1 MGYRNKKHKL
11 QRTAPPRRDSLE
23 PEAGVEPEELEE
35 SAPKPRLL
43 DRVRQAIR
51 TRHYNSRTEKAYVH
65 WTKRF
70 IFFHDKRH
78 PDTMGEPEIAAF
90 LTHLANRAKVSAS
103 TQNQALCA
111 VLFLYRH
118 VLRRELDEME
128 FVRAKRP
135 KKLPLV
141 LSRREVDAV
150 FQYMEGTK
158 GLMANLMYGSGV
170 RLLEC
175 CRTRVKDVDLERRE
189 LTVRDGKGEKDR
201 VTVLPETLLK
211 PLANQ
216 IRRVRAQHQRDLRQ
230 GAGFVELP
238 YALARKYPNAAREW
252 GWQWVFP
259 ATRHYTHRE
268 SGQRRRHFLHESAV
282 QRAVRQAV
290 LASGIAKP
298 ASSHTFR
305 HSFANHLLEDGY
317 DVRTIQELLGHAD
330 LATTMIYCHVL
341 NRGGRGVRSPL
352 DKR

>member
-11 QRTAPPRRDSLE
+11 QRSTPPRRNSLE
-23 PEAGVEPEELEE
+23 PEAAVGPEE
-35 SAPKPRLL
+35 SAPKLRLL

-51 TRHYNSRTEKAYVH
+51 TRHYSPRTEKAYVH
-65 WTKRF
+65 WIKRF
-70 IFFHDKRH
+70 IFFHNKRH
-78 PDTMGEPEIAAF
+78 PDTMGEREISAF
-90 LTHLANRAKVSAS
+90 LTDLANRAKVSAS

-158 GLMANLMYGSGV
+158 GLMANLIYGSGV

-189 LTVRDGKGEKDR
+189 LTVRDGRGEKDR

-216 IRRVRAQHQRDLRQ
+216 LRRVRAQHQRDLRQ

-238 YALARKYPNAAREW
+238 YALA
-252 GWQWVFP
+252 
-259 ATRHYTHRE
+259 TRQEIPKRGPRMGMAMGLSSDET
-268 SGQRRRHFLHESAV
+268 LHPS
-282 QRAVRQAV
+282 
-290 LASGIAKP
+290 
-298 ASSHTFR
+298 
-305 HSFANHLLEDGY
+305 
-317 DVRTIQELLGHAD
+317 
-330 LATTMIYCHVL
+330 
-341 NRGGRGVRSPL
+341 
-352 DKR
+352 